1 MLLARFMR
9 LRGRPTLPRPA
20 SCFHSSAICWGKV
33 LRTFK
38 LADIGEGIT
47 ECEVIRWYV
56 AYPESWTVFLTCS
69 VGA

>member
-1 MLLARFMR
+1 MLLGRLARLQGHHQHPTALLLAR
-9 LRGRPTLPRPA
+9 TA
-20 SCFHSSAICWGKV
+20 YFHSSAAWRGKV

-56 AYPESWTVFLTCS
+56 VSPCEILDK
-69 VGA
+69 